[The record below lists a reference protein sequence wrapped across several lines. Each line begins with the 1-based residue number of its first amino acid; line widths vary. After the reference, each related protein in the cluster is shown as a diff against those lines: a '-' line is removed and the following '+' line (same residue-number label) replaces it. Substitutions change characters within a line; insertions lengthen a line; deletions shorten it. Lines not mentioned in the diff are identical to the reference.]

1 MWGPGSSIQGLGF
14 RVYRVRGVGYWLCC
28 FGVFGGQVFGVFVWV
43 FVSGTVSYSRVSVA
57 ARWIRGTRWRVQG
70 ARCGVKG

>member
-43 FVSGTVSYSRVSVA
+43 FVSGTVSYSRF
-57 ARWIRGTRWRVQG
+57 GGG
-70 ARCGVKG
+70 ALDSGYEVESAGS

>member
-1 MWGPGSSIQGLGF
+1 MWGPPGSSIQGLGF

-43 FVSGTVSYSRVSVA
+43 FVSGSVSYSRV
-57 ARWIRGTRWRVQG
+57 RWRRFG
-70 ARCGVKG
+70 FGVHEVESAGS